1 MFCAIKY
8 CIPDFSLSLFYF
20 SCWPLEVYCQLGSRH
35 LVGGVRK
42 AQERPWRVMSRVFS
56 VLSGVLL
63 FSYKIDQ
70 WLLAWVCLVSG
81 WDPERRSSNKLS
93 VWGRIL
99 AVGGGHWRRGP
110 RLGFAGL
117 TTGLL
122 LPVASRAESQP
133 CRWRPG
139 KFRELGTPVWPE
151 WESGLATRKLR
162 YQGRGWPWG
171 DGRGGEAFPR
181 CSALLRELIL
191 EVEPRRPRWSWASFE
206 ARMWAGG
213 NLGCSAS
220 PASVHGRLLGWWE
233 QGQLASA
240 PVCEEISGA
249 TPVVKLTRLISNL
262 SMHWAV

>member
-1 MFCAIKY
+1 M
-8 CIPDFSLSLFYF
+8 
-20 SCWPLEVYCQLGSRH
+20 
-35 LVGGVRK
+35 
-42 AQERPWRVMSRVFS
+42 
-56 VLSGVLL
+56 
-63 FSYKIDQ
+63 
-70 WLLAWVCLVSG
+70 
-81 WDPERRSSNKLS
+81 
-93 VWGRIL
+93 

-191 EVEPRRPRWSWASFE
+191 EVEPRRPRWSCASFE

-240 PVCEEISGA
+240 PVCEEISGVRSSCE
-249 TPVVKLTRLISNL
+249 TYKVDL
-262 SMHWAV
+262 